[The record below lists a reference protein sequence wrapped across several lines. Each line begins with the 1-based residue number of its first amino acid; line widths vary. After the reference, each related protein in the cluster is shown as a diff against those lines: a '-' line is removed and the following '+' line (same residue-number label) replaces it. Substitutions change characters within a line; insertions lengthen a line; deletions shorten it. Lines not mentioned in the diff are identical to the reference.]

1 MNITI
6 SIDLPV
12 NLNLPRKNKKSCKAL
27 YIRSGTTIQS
37 FINSISIY
45 SFVVTPSN
53 EQCSVASSIFGY
65 YLRNV
70 DGKIKPIANPEKRDM
85 GLYYIRL
92 IVQLTRRKCS
102 RNKKEEIYQ
111 KIIDEWYSDLFKING
126 A

>member
-6 SIDLPV
+6 SLDLPV
-12 NLNLPRKNKKSCKAL
+12 NFQKSCKAL
-27 YIRSGTTIQS
+27 DIRSETTIQS

-70 DGKIKPIANPEKRDM
+70 DGKIKPIANPDKRDM

-111 KIIDEWYSDLFKING
+111 KIIDEWYADLLKING

>member
-6 SIDLPV
+6 SLDLPV
-12 NLNLPRKNKKSCKAL
+12 NFQKSCKAL
-27 YIRSGTTIQS
+27 DIQSGTTIQS

-53 EQCSVASSIFGY
+53 EQCSVASGIFGY

-70 DGKIKPIANPEKRDM
+70 DGKIKPIADPEKRDM
-85 GLYYIRL
+85 GLYYMRL

>member
-6 SIDLPV
+6 SLDLPV
-12 NLNLPRKNKKSCKAL
+12 NFQKSCKAL
-27 YIRSGTTIQS
+27 DIRSETTIQS

-45 SFVVTPSN
+45 SFMVTSSK

-65 YLRNV
+65 YLRSA
-70 DGKIKPIANPEKRDM
+70 DEKIKPIANPEKRDM

-92 IVQLTRRKCS
+92 IVQLTRHKCS
-102 RNKKEEIYQ
+102 RNKKEEIYE
-111 KIIDEWYSDLFKING
+111 KLIDEWYSDLLKING